1 MTATIRVGI
10 GGWVYEP
17 WRETFY
23 PPGLPAA
30 QALPYASA
38 RLDTIEVNGTFYRLQ
53 RPSTFAAWRDE
64 TPEGFVF
71 ALKAP
76 RFATYRRALAEAGD
90 AVERFVASGIA
101 ELGAKL
107 GPVLWQF
114 APSKRFDAAEIE
126 AFVRLLPREAG
137 GRPLRHALEPRHD
150 SFRSPEYV
158 ELARRLGVATVFT
171 DSDLHPSFADPTGDF
186 VYARLMRTQSDEP
199 LGLPPRVFPALAAC
213 ARDWRDGGEPEGLPR
228 VLPPLPPGPPRDVFL
243 FFIAGAKERAPAA
256 AMALRR
262 VLAEAEGEQPPSPQ
276 LA

>member
-1 MTATIRVGI
+1 MSATIRVGI

-30 QALPYASA
+30 QALRYAST
-38 RLDTIEVNGTFYRLQ
+38 RLDAIEVNGTFYSTQ
-53 RPSTFAAWRDE
+53 RPSTFAAWRDQ

-76 RFATYRRALAEAGD
+76 RFATHRRVLADAGESIG
-90 AVERFVASGIA
+90 AFVASGIG
-101 ELGAKL
+101 ELGDKL
-107 GPVLWQF
+107 GPILWQF

-126 AFVRLLPREAG
+126 AFVRLLPREAH

-150 SFRSPEYV
+150 CFRCPEYV

-171 DSDLHPSFADPTGDF
+171 DSDEHPSFADPSGDF
-186 VYARLMRTQSDEP
+186 VYARLMRTQSAEP
-199 LGLPPRVFPALAAC
+199 QGLPPRLFPALAAC
-213 ARDWRDGGEPEGLPR
+213 ARHWRDGGEPAGLPR
-228 VLPPLPPGPPRDVFL
+228 VLPPLPAGPPRDVFL

-262 VLAEAEGEQPPSPQ
+262 CLAAAQGEPPASPQ
-276 LA
+276 VA